1 MLGVELGHGYFGAVH
16 RGVWRQG
23 TEVAVKTLRHKEG
36 RQEADF
42 EREKATF
49 LAETEVMKRLNHP
62 HLVKMLGIC
71 VEKSPFYLVQEL
83 CQNGDLKHYLKSFD
97 FIKVG
102 SLKTSKTI
110 GITIVVPLQVY
121 QSMPHNYLQNNKK
134 ADKFK
139 NVPSLSSL
147 ISWCSDIL
155 KGGNIVKLQPTPHQS
170 LPLLQECVTWRVC
183 SWSTGTS
190 PPGTCSWTPTS
201 GSVTCHE
208 SRVTCYTMPPQGQGC
223 RLRSDDEGQHQGQ

>member
-1 MLGVELGHGYFGAVH
+1 MTPNVSREELVLGVELGHGYFGAVH

-42 EREKATF
+42 EREKETF

-102 SLKTSKTI
+102 GSLKHHQLLALKPIFSSSGLPIHAT
-110 GITIVVPLQVY
+110 Q
-121 QSMPHNYLQNNKK
+121 
-134 ADKFK
+134 
-139 NVPSLSSL
+139 LSP
-147 ISWCSDIL
+147 
-155 KGGNIVKLQPTPHQS
+155 KQ
-170 LPLLQECVTWRVC
+170 QE
-183 SWSTGTS
+183 
-190 PPGTCSWTPTS
+190 S
-201 GSVTCHE
+201 G
-208 SRVTCYTMPPQGQGC
+208 
-223 RLRSDDEGQHQGQ
+223 

>member
-1 MLGVELGHGYFGAVH
+1 MTPNVSREELVLGVELGHGYFGAVH

-102 SLKTSKTI
+102 TFRTSPTVDFKTNILLLRSTNPCHTIISKT
-110 GITIVVPLQVY
+110 TRRRTN
-121 QSMPHNYLQNNKK
+121 S
-134 ADKFK
+134 
-139 NVPSLSSL
+139 
-147 ISWCSDIL
+147 
-155 KGGNIVKLQPTPHQS
+155 
-170 LPLLQECVTWRVC
+170 R
-183 SWSTGTS
+183 
-190 PPGTCSWTPTS
+190 
-201 GSVTCHE
+201 TCH
-208 SRVTCYTMPPQGQGC
+208 P
-223 RLRSDDEGQHQGQ
+223 